1 MIFGIYICYL
11 GNLSNIDLIRRIL

>member
-11 GNLSNIDLIRRIL
+11 GNLSNIDFIRRIL